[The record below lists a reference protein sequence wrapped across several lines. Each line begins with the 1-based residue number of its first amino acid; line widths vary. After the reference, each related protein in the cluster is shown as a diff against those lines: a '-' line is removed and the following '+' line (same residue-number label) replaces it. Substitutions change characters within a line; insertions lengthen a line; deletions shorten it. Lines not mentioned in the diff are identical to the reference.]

1 MPELDMKEINKSF
14 EDLNKGFDAFKSAN
28 DERLAE
34 IEKKGA
40 ADPLLDEKIDKINA
54 SMQKSQDALNVL
66 ELAMKRKDRIV
77 TDENGN
83 TIDLDAKAQIWAET
97 IKRKNQGIEFGAD
110 QMAEYKSAFDM
121 MMRIGEEKM
130 GGTEEI
136 KALSVGSDPDG
147 GYVVHPDMSG
157 RIVDFV
163 RETSPMRAYASIQM
177 IGTDALEGV
186 HDLDEAAAGWVNET
200 GSRSETDTPELQAWR
215 IPVHELYA
223 NPKATQKILD
233 DANINMEAWL
243 AAKVSDKF
251 GRVEA
256 AAFTTGDGIS
266 KPRGFATYDDWSAA
280 GTYTHGAIEQ
290 FDTGVNGD
298 YAAAPAG
305 GDVLVNA
312 LYGLKAQYR
321 ANATW
326 FMNRATTAK
335 TRKLKDSDGAY
346 LWAPGIAAGQ
356 PASILGYPLAA
367 FEDMADPATGSL
379 SVAVGDM
386 RATYQIVDRI
396 GERVLRDPFSS
407 KPYVQFYTTKRV
419 GGDILN
425 FDSLKIVNFKA

>member
-1 MPELDMKEINKSF
+1 MPELDMKQMTKSF
-14 EDLNKGFDAFKSAN
+14 EDLNGAFDEFKKAN
-28 DERLAE
+28 DQRLDE
-34 IEKKGA
+34 IEAKGK
-40 ADPLLDEKIDKINA
+40 ADPVLDDKLAKIDE
-54 SMQKSQDALNVL
+54 SMAKSQDALTVL
-66 ELAMKRKDRIV
+66 ELALKRKDRIV

-83 TIDLDAKAQIWAET
+83 AIDLDAKAKVWAET
-97 IKRKNQGIEFGAD
+97 ISRKNQGIEFGAD
-110 QMAEYKSAFDM
+110 QMAEYKTAFDT

-130 GGTEEI
+130 GGTDEI

-177 IGTDALEGV
+177 IGSDALEGV

-200 GSRSETDTPELQAWR
+200 ASRSETDTPEFKVWR

-251 GRVEA
+251 GRTEST
-256 AAFTTGDGIS
+256 AFVTGDGTN
-266 KPRGFATYDDWSAA
+266 KPRGFTTYADWAAA
-280 GTYTHGAIEQ
+280 GTYDHGAIEQ
-290 FDTGVNGD
+290 FDTGANGA
-298 YAAAPAG
+298 YAAAPNG
-305 GDVLVNA
+305 GDVLINA

-326 FMNRATTAK
+326 FMNRATTSL

-346 LWAPGIAAGQ
+346 LWSPGIAAGQ

-396 GERVLRDPFSS
+396 GERVLRDPYSA

-419 GGDILN
+419 GGDVLN

>member
-1 MPELDMKEINKSF
+1 
-14 EDLNKGFDAFKSAN
+14 
-28 DERLAE
+28 
-34 IEKKGA
+34 
-40 ADPLLDEKIDKINA
+40 
-54 SMQKSQDALNVL
+54 
-66 ELAMKRKDRIV
+66 
-77 TDENGN
+77 
-83 TIDLDAKAQIWAET
+83 
-97 IKRKNQGIEFGAD
+97 
-110 QMAEYKSAFDM
+110 MAEYKGAFEK

-130 GGTEEI
+130 GGTDEI

-163 RETSPMRAYASIQM
+163 RETSPMRAYASIQV

-200 GSRSETDTPELQAWR
+200 GSRPTTDTPELQAWR

-251 GRVEA
+251 GRTEST
-256 AAFTTGDGIS
+256 AFVTGDGTA
-266 KPRGFATYDDWSAA
+266 KPRGFTTYADWSSA

-290 FDTGVNGD
+290 FDTGVNGA

-305 GDVLVNA
+305 GDVLINA

-326 FMNRATTAK
+326 FMNRATTAL

-367 FEDMADPATGSL
+367 FEDMANPATGSL

-396 GERVLRDPFSS
+396 GERVLRDPYSA

-419 GGDILN
+419 GGDVLN
-425 FDSLKIVNFKA
+425 FEALKIVNFKA